1 MNNTRKSFYDGAPR
15 LGSSRFRKGKSK
27 KAKMFHKLSATARPV
42 PGSGSTGP
50 MVNNHIWVPD
60 PDISGGLITAINKD
74 FKDNVEGKDN
84 LQSALGALQNS
95 EVDWIIILLDMSHMH
110 SSNNPQ
116 PYISSANLL
125 YVNQTLSLHL
135 LSLVAING
143 YDGFNKALGVTAGV
157 VISILGLIFGFWVY
171 KKYKACT
178 KNNDTKN
185 SNNKLTPPNLEG
197 TGNLPRW

>member
-60 PDISGGLITAINKD
+60 PDVSEGLITAINRD
-74 FKDNVEGKDN
+74 FKDNVEGKNN

-95 EVDWIIILLDMSHMH
+95 GLDWIIILLDMSHMH
-110 SSNNPQ
+110 SSYNP
-116 PYISSANLL
+116 P
-125 YVNQTLSLHL
+125 
-135 LSLVAING
+135 
-143 YDGFNKALGVTAGV
+143 
-157 VISILGLIFGFWVY
+157 
-171 KKYKACT
+171 
-178 KNNDTKN
+178 
-185 SNNKLTPPNLEG
+185 TP
-197 TGNLPRW
+197 RFFS